1 VATRSPPSRE
11 TQAVTACVA
20 EVAGKVYL
28 NMIMEILVIII
39 MLHHGADN
47 YYHMGMQGDL
57 QWNLHEG
64 ATK

>member
-1 VATRSPPSRE
+1 
-11 TQAVTACVA
+11 
-20 EVAGKVYL
+20 VAGKVYL